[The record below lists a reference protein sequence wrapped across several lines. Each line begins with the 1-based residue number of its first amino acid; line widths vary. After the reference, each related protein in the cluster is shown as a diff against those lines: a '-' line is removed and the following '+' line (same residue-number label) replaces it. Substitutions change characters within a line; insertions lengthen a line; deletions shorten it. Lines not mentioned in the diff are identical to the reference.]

1 MTIAATSSTGPGEF
15 SVVNP
20 LGSNVVNLAP
30 TPAVATSSRAG
41 APGLTALLDAVLFP
55 ARIDALNL
63 CDQNIATYDP
73 HSYLLIFR
81 CRGRNLPDVLPPVLG
96 FFVWGVLWGA
106 IFSASENMRAL
117 MLPLDDLIKPL
128 LTPVSLLLV
137 FRLGR
142 AAVRYWDARVAAGQV
157 VGTCRTLSST
167 ALVVCASHPE
177 LVDSLARWI
186 CLYPLVVKNFL
197 RPPTRQGWQ
206 PERRRAHQRLE
217 VGPLLDEAAADE
229 LLSANGDAA
238 PVLVLNRLRSLAL
251 RAAVELELEPTIRA
265 SAYHQINGY
274 IDGLT
279 AAWGVMER
287 INATPLPF
295 VYVVHLRTLLVIYL
309 LAWHLD
315 ALATHGWS
323 ALPPLVVVS
332 WALLGIEAAS
342 VECERPFMW
351 EANHLALGRMGV
363 TVARNVATTLR
374 QTQRFQDAPCR
385 ISELQTEAEALGNS
399 DWRMEL

>member
-1 MTIAATSSTGPGEF
+1 MTTAWPVEI
-15 SVVNP
+15 SVADP
-20 LGSNVVNLAP
+20 LGSNVGNLAP
-30 TPAVATSSRAG
+30 TPAVATSNCAG

-55 ARIDALNL
+55 ARLDALTL
-63 CDQNIATYDP
+63 CDKNIATYDP

-81 CRGRNLPDVLPPVLG
+81 CRGRNLPDVLPPALG

-142 AAVRYWDARVAAGQV
+142 AAVRYWDARAAAGRV

-177 LVDSLARWI
+177 LVDGLARWI
-186 CLYPLVVKNFL
+186 CLFPLVVKNFL
-197 RPPTRQGWQ
+197 RPSTRQGWQ

-217 VGPLLDEAAADE
+217 VGPLLDEASAME
-229 LLSANGDAA
+229 LLTATGNGDAA

-251 RAAVELELEPTIRA
+251 RAAVELDLEPSIRA
-265 SAYHQINGY
+265 SAYHQLNGH
-274 IDGLT
+274 IDALT

-287 INATPLPF
+287 INSSPLPF
-295 VYVVHLRTLLVIYL
+295 VYVVHLRTLLVLYL

-315 ALATHGWS
+315 ALAAHGWS
-323 ALPPLVVVS
+323 ALPPLVVIS

-351 EANHLALGRMGV
+351 EANHA
-363 TVARNVATTLR
+363 
-374 QTQRFQDAPCR
+374 
-385 ISELQTEAEALGNS
+385 S
-399 DWRMEL
+399 